1 MQIRAFERYIP
12 LIEFTLSQ
20 IFGHGPS
27 SMYYGHHGCYKAV
40 KVVSNIL
47 KKAHGRKFEKE

>member
-12 LIEFTLSQ
+12 LIDFTLSQ

-27 SMYYGHHGCYKAV
+27 SMYYGHHGCYLAV

-47 KKAHGRKFEKE
+47 KKAHGRKFQKE